1 MRVAAAMGDETRV
14 AADRSQ
20 RREGRPSLKMIKEL
34 GGHAQYNGSSF
45 IICDSMF
52 RGPA

>member
-20 RREGRPSLKMIKEL
+20 RREGRPSLKIMKEL
-34 GGHAQYNGSSF
+34 GGSIMGAHLSYVT
-45 IICDSMF
+45 
-52 RGPA
+52 